1 MNKVFDKLKP
11 VFEAI
16 AANKYIS
23 AIRDGF
29 IACMPIII
37 FSSIFMMVA
46 YVPNAWGFYWPDNV
60 TNTLMVA
67 YNYSMGL
74 LALFVAGTTART
86 LNYRKQIKLIQ
97 WPSLWRLKFLL
108 SFCRSCRLKPVL
120 T

>member
-74 LALFVAGTTART
+74 RHC
-86 LNYRKQIKLIQ
+86 
-97 WPSLWRLKFLL
+97 LWRERLLK
-108 SFCRSCRLKPVL
+108 

>member
-74 LALFVAGTTART
+74 LALVLVIFDVLLYAPFVIMNQRNERQMASAA
-86 LNYRKQIKLIQ
+86 
-97 WPSLWRLKFLL
+97 
-108 SFCRSCRLKPVL
+108 
-120 T
+120 